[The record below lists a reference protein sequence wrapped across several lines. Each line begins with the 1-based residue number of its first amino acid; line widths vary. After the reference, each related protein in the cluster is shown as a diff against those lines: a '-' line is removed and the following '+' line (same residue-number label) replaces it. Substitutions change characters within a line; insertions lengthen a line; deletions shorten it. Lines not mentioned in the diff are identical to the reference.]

1 MQNKP
6 LDWIC
11 IGCKNLN
18 YSFRKYCN
26 RCQTFTR
33 DAPGT
38 KFIPLEQP
46 NIIDSLKLS
55 EPDLTGSGHS
65 TTDSVGS
72 KTQDYTV
79 FHQALFLENLTQSQ
93 QETVNKNFNFMKI
106 CTICRT
112 ENYFYQSKCKEC
124 GFRITMV

>member
-1 MQNKP
+1 MQSKQ

-26 RCQTFTR
+26 RCHTFAR

-46 NIIDSLKLS
+46 SIIDSLKLQ

-65 TTDSVGS
+65 TADSVGS
-72 KTQDYTV
+72 IANDHTA
-79 FHQALFLENLTQSQ
+79 FHQALFLENLSHTK
-93 QETVNKNFNFMKI
+93 QETVKINFDFMKS
-106 CTICRT
+106 CRLCAT
-112 ENYFYQSKCKEC
+112 ENYFYQSKCKQC
-124 GFRITMV
+124 GFQISH